1 MTTTCIV
8 YGIGVD
14 KLNQLDHELL
24 QLPTQVS
31 QVVAQ
36 GLFWVVKVAIINAY
50 IIYKGLALRKRRS
63 LSEPSCRPMI
73 NRVTI

>member
-1 MTTTCIV
+1 MTTTYIV

-31 QVVAQ
+31 RVVAQ
-36 GLFWVVKVAIINAY
+36 GLFWVVKVAIISAY
-50 IIYKGLALRKRRS
+50 IIYKGIGIEEK
-63 LSEPSCRPMI
+63 EKPI
-73 NRVTI
+73 